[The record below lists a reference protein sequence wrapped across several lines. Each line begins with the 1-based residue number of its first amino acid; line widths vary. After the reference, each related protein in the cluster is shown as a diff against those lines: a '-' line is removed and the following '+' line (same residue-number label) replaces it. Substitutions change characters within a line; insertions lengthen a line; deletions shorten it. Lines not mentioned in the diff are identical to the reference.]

1 MVYMINLCKIIF
13 SLFPSPWLSKN
24 KNSPVYDY
32 PYPGSGLPFLQLIN
46 PFKSSAAFPGNKATI
61 IKLSFHCYF
70 STTLKPF
77 LYDFR
82 I

>member
-32 PYPGSGLPFLQLIN
+32 PYLGSMLPLLQLRN
-46 PFKSSAAFPGNKATI
+46 HVKLFSAFPGNKATI
-61 IKLSFHCYF
+61 MDHGL
-70 STTLKPF
+70 F
-77 LYDFR
+77 LNN
-82 I
+82 